1 MPRGRA
7 LRGLAFVLA
16 GAALALVA
24 GCDDGEPSE
33 PIAPMLSAIQAKIF
47 TPNCAS
53 FSSCHGGAS
62 PQEGMS
68 LAAPAAGVL
77 IGVASSEV
85 PTLMRVAPG
94 DPDASYLLQKLER
107 AMPAVGVRMPPD
119 QPLAANKIEAIRL
132 WIAAGAQDN

>member
-1 MPRGRA
+1 MRGRRRA
-7 LRGLAFVLA
+7 VSSGCCA
-16 GAALALVA
+16 GAALACVA
-24 GCDDGEPSE
+24 GCGDGESSE
-33 PIAPMLSAIQAKIF
+33 PVAPMLSAIQAKIF

-53 FSSCHGGAS
+53 FSSCHGGVS

-68 LAAPAAGVL
+68 LVAPAAGAL
-77 IGVASSEV
+77 IGVASTEV

-132 WIAAGAQDN
+132 WIAAGAQDD

>member
-1 MPRGRA
+1 MRRGA
-7 LRGLAFVLA
+7 PPGLVRLLA
-16 GAALALVA
+16 GAALVCAA
-24 GCDDGEPSE
+24 GCGDGESSE

-68 LAAPAAGVL
+68 LVAPAAAAL
-77 IGVASSEV
+77 IGVASTEV

-132 WIAAGAQDN
+132 WIAAGAQDD

>member
-1 MPRGRA
+1 MRGAAPRGLVR
-7 LRGLAFVLA
+7 LLAC
-16 GAALALVA
+16 AALVCVA
-24 GCDDGEPSE
+24 GCGDGESSE

-68 LAAPAAGVL
+68 LQAPAAGAL
-77 IGVASSEV
+77 IGVASNEV

-94 DPDASYLLQKLER
+94 DPGASYLLQKLER
-107 AMPAVGVRMPPD
+107 AMPSVGVRMPPD
-119 QPLAANKIEAIRL
+119 QPLAPNKIEAIRM
-132 WIAAGAQDN
+132 WIAAGAQDD